1 MKKQLFA
8 LLLATTGLTTIIT
21 AMEQAE
27 PIQHLV
33 TTGRQADTQLAQA
46 ILRGNLAHVQTLL
59 VREILMS
66 IVSTPGRS

>member
-1 MKKQLFA
+1 M
-8 LLLATTGLTTIIT
+8 LATTGLTTIIT

-59 VREILMS
+59 APGNINVNS
-66 IVSTPGRS
+66 IDAGPFMRGASR